1 MSKTMDHKQWEILKE
16 QASVL
21 LKSGFLP
28 PAIKTLEQAIAIG
41 VKSWELDLPLM
52 QGYSGISIVQ
62 NKPTIGAELMLS
74 LIYKNCPG
82 SVVEFTKLT
91 DTGCELV
98 ARRPGGKAQTFK
110 FDEGDARKA
119 GLLRKGPWLQ
129 FPRAMYRSRAI
140 SECARSLFP
149 DAIMGASY
157 TPEELGSQPS
167 VPEYIND
174 VPPITEEFPQS
185 PVMDLVKKEPT
196 KKAFSKD
203 SSEHR
208 KGLDMLLKKRSVPK
222 SDWAKVYEAMDG
234 KPSSDLDKV
243 IEGLRSVYK
252 DIMTGED
259 TPYSNVKDDSIDNQQ
274 RKEA

>member
-1 MSKTMDHKQWEILKE
+1 MSKTMDHRQWEVLKE
-16 QASVL
+16 QCSVL
-21 LKSGFLP
+21 LESGFLP
-28 PAIKTLEQAIAIG
+28 PAINTLPRAIAIG

-52 QGYSGISIVQ
+52 MGYSGISIVQ

-91 DTGCELV
+91 DTGCFLV
-98 ARRPGGKAQTFK
+98 ARRPGGKGQAFK

-167 VPEYIND
+167 VPEYD
-174 VPPITEEFPQS
+174 VPPIIEEFPQS
-185 PVMDLVKKEPT
+185 AVMDLVKEPT

-208 KGLDMLLKKRSVPK
+208 KGLDMLLKKRKFPK
-222 SDWAKVYEAMDG
+222 SDWPKVYVEMDG

-243 IEGLRSVYK
+243 IESLRSVYK
-252 DIMTGED
+252 DIMTGEE
-259 TPYSNVKDDSIDNQQ
+259 TPYSTVKDESIDNQQ
-274 RKEA
+274 TKEA